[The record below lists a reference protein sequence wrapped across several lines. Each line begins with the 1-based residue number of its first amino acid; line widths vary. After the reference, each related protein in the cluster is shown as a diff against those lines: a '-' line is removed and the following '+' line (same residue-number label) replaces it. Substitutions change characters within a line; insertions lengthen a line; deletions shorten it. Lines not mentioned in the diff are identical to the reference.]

1 MNKLLVAL
9 IAGAFASIAAA
20 QTAAPAPAAA
30 PKAAPMPAAAAPA
43 PAPAPAAAKAPAATD
58 KAAKDKAAKEEKAAK
73 QKKAKEDKMAKDKA
87 AKEAKVAKAKPAEAA
102 KPAARCCAGPGAR
115 RCCPG
120 SRARQGCGTGQEVTA
135 VHSAAARQG
144 ASVPCL
150 FSLRRWG
157 GALCCGPASPNLAGV
172 HELAL
177 PRPAVTVATVVARD
191 GAFLLV
197 EETTRAGVRFNQ
209 PAGHLEPGETLIDAA
224 VRETLEETGH
234 HVRPVALV
242 GIYRWQAPETGA
254 TFLRFAYAADV
265 LGHDRERPL
274 DEGILRTH
282 WLTYEALVG
291 CRERHRSPLV
301 LRCVDDFRAGRRHP
315 ADLVVDCGT
324 ADEPRG
330 RAP

>member
-1 MNKLLVAL
+1 M
-9 IAGAFASIAAA
+9 
-20 QTAAPAPAAA
+20 
-30 PKAAPMPAAAAPA
+30 
-43 PAPAPAAAKAPAATD
+43 
-58 KAAKDKAAKEEKAAK
+58 
-73 QKKAKEDKMAKDKA
+73 
-87 AKEAKVAKAKPAEAA
+87 
-102 KPAARCCAGPGAR
+102 
-115 RCCPG
+115 
-120 SRARQGCGTGQEVTA
+120 
-135 VHSAAARQG
+135 
-144 ASVPCL
+144 
-150 FSLRRWG
+150 
-157 GALCCGPASPNLAGV
+157 

-330 RAP
+330 TSP